1 MNPLSTL
8 HAAGLAGRPVAR
20 CLIAATLV
28 TALGVGVLWWGT
40 DGLTAYTAESARRV
54 EVLRAPRPLPSARLE
69 DQHGREFG
77 LDEYRG
83 RLLAVEFI
91 YTRCDTICLALG
103 MAFKQIR
110 ERVPK
115 QALGRDFALLSISFD
130 PVRDDPPS
138 MRRYAQTFG
147 ADGTHWRIA
156 RVRDA
161 AELAALLD
169 SFGIVVIDDGRGGFE
184 HNAAIHL
191 VGRDGRLAEIR
202 DLDEIIPF
210 VDRIG
215 ALL

>member
-1 MNPLSTL
+1 MSAMGTL
-8 HAAGLAGRPVAR
+8 HATGRAGRPVAR
-20 CLIAATLV
+20 CLVAASLV
-28 TALGVGVLWWGT
+28 MALGFGVLWWGT
-40 DGLTAYTAESARRV
+40 DGLTAYTAETARRV
-54 EVLRAPRPLPSARLE
+54 EVLRAPRPLPSARFE
-69 DQHGREFG
+69 DQHGREFS

-110 ERVPK
+110 ERVPR

-138 MRRYAQTFG
+138 MQRYARIFG

-161 AELAALLD
+161 TELEALLD
-169 SFGIVVIDDGRGGFE
+169 AFGIIVIDDGRGGFE

-202 DLDEIIPF
+202 DLDEIMPF